1 MKKVLIVSDSLKTGG
16 LEKTLIDL
24 CDNLDYRKFQ
34 VDLYLF
40 AEGRDLL
47 KNLNSH
53 VTLLQDSPYFGD
65 VYNKSVLDSLKILL
79 KKRKIQL
86 AFYRIVR
93 FLKARFKNKKFS
105 MLDWHFQKQTMLKIE
120 QEYDVAIGFAEG
132 SACYYVA
139 ECVQA
144 KRKCMWVHTDIR
156 EIISNKKLDTMAFSM
171 ADCVCTVSNNSANA
185 LEQMFPEIQEKV
197 QVFTLPALFDYNK
210 ISELANEPCEMQEEN
225 INILSV
231 GRLVEL
237 KGFHLCPKVL
247 RDLLDEGYNVKWY
260 IAGDGPYRQIL
271 ENLINKYKLQKH
283 FILLGNQDNPY
294 KYIKNADMCV
304 QPSSYE
310 GLSLVIYE
318 EKLFETPVVC
328 TGIPSN
334 LEMIENGENGLIIER
349 NSESI
354 YKAVR
359 LLIDNKE
366 LRLQLG
372 NMPAKNYVSKENIV
386 NMIESTILGLEKV

>member
-53 VTLLQDSPYFGD
+53 VTLLQDSPYFSD
-65 VYNKSVLDSLKILL
+65 VYNKSVVDSLKTLI
-79 KKRKIQL
+79 KKRKFKL

-105 MLDWHFQKQTMLKIE
+105 GLDWYFQKQTMLRIE
-120 QEYDVAIGFAEG
+120 QEYDAAIGFAEG

-139 ECVQA
+139 ECVKA

-156 EIISNKKLDTMAFSM
+156 EIMSNKKLDTMAFST
-171 ADCVCTVSNNSANA
+171 ADCVCTVSKNSANA
-185 LEQMFPEIQEKV
+185 LKQMFPEIQEKI
-197 QVFTLPALFDYNK
+197 QIFTLPALFDYNK
-210 ISELANEPCEMQEEN
+210 ISELASELCEMQEEN

-237 KGFHLCPKVL
+237 KGFHLCPKAL
-247 RDLLDEGYNVKWY
+247 RNLLDGGYNVKWY
-260 IAGDGPYRQIL
+260 IAGEGPYRNVL
-271 ENLINKYKLQKH
+271 ENLIDKYQLQKH
-283 FILLGNQDNPY
+283 FVLLGNQNNPY
-294 KYIKNADMCV
+294 KYIKNADICV

-310 GLSLVIYE
+310 GLGLVIYE
-318 EKLFETPVVC
+318 EKFFEKPVIC
-328 TGIPSN
+328 TNIPSY
-334 LEMIENGENGLIIER
+334 LEMIEHSKNGMIIER
-349 NSESI
+349 NSENI
-354 YKAVR
+354 HEALKI
-359 LLIDNKE
+359 LIDDKE
-366 LRLQLG
+366 LRLRLG
-372 NMPAKNYVSKENIV
+372 NAPAKNYVPKEIMI
-386 NMIESTILGLEKV
+386 NMIENTILGL